1 MKRARLFKIAV
12 MSLFLLSAANEIP
25 AKDTPPAAP
34 ETVALAKEG
43 EARLP
48 IVVAEGSDEKL
59 FSLATELK
67 GFLDRIT
74 GANFE
79 VVTKPLAEAAAKSQ
93 GPAIVLGTRAQFPDL
108 LSEPV
113 KAEAFSWKES
123 YRLVTQN
130 GSLFLIG
137 ETELAV
143 QDAVFDLLHTIGYR
157 QFFPHPA
164 WEIVPHL
171 PDLTV
176 AVDRTEEPGFA
187 TRYMFYA
194 NVTDKELIRIF
205 GINKINSN
213 YTQWRRKNRGQ
224 SPSVNSGH
232 VWHRMA
238 ARHAQEFAA
247 HPEWISGK
255 QENPWTEPTNTD
267 WKFRVENEDLRKVLR
282 KDIRDTFD
290 ANPVLGTYSIDPT
303 DGAGWPENSPIGTPS
318 DQMVYLA
325 NDLVASLKDTYPDK
339 KVAFYAYNHHSPPPT
354 LKLEG
359 NAIVNVATGFI
370 RGGYTV
376 PQLMREWKAKGAEL
390 GIRDYTN
397 VFFGS
402 WDLPGNQSYLGFSPE
417 KAHDAI
423 VEYYKDGARYWISES
438 DAAWGAMGL
447 GTYITFRTLWS
458 PTNGPSTE
466 ELKNDFLTKSFGPV
480 AETVRQ
486 FFEVIDPKNNPLLSS
501 DLIGRMYD
509 PLLAALKENQ
519 DPAVRVRLLQLL
531 SYTRFSELMYQFR
544 NAPAGPERIEA
555 FRALGEWALRYRQD
569 QMFDALGVFTRI
581 GIYVNKR
588 TGEEN
593 ELTPTAEK
601 LLARHEKFQP
611 LPEDAFIKLATTR
624 AKESLR
630 MAFTPVVFSSELV
643 RPDFSAKPAQEIY
656 ELTGR
661 QTLLWLAEKPDS
673 ELQLTMRSFGKRP
686 PGAAAIAVK
695 ITHVDDVLDAPCDAQ
710 EITPDGAWHTV
721 TLRPAMPGLHKVEI
735 LDPTSYLEIKWP
747 SGTPLVFPFTQV
759 LHGMPRA
766 KDVPYSGWI
775 SIPAKADRVAGYSEA
790 PAGKILNDSGK
801 VLHDFA
807 KRKGPNYFDV
817 KIKPSD
823 ESRVFKLEGMTGK
836 IMLMTTPPYMA
847 RSPDELL
854 VPKTE

>member
-1 MKRARLFKIAV
+1 MTQARLLLLALAA
-12 MSLFLLSAANEIP
+12 SLPLSTLSADPKPVVLTKNGKARMPIVLAPQSSEEILKLANELHSYL
-25 AKDTPPAAP
+25 
-34 ETVALAKEG
+34 E
-43 EARLP
+43 
-48 IVVAEGSDEKL
+48 
-59 FSLATELK
+59 
-67 GFLDRIT
+67 RIT
-74 GANFE
+74 GAKFE
-79 VVTKPLAEAAAKSQ
+79 VTAKQ
-93 GPAIVLGTRAQFPDL
+93 QTPAIILGTRAQLPGILD
-108 LSEPV
+108 EPV
-113 KAEAFSWKES
+113 KTEAPTWGER
-123 YRLVTQN
+123 YRLVTKN
-130 GSLFLIG
+130 RSLYLVG
-137 ETELAV
+137 ETERAV
-143 QDAVFDLLHTIGYR
+143 QNAVFDLLHTIGYR

-164 WEIVPHL
+164 WEIVPNI
-171 PDLTV
+171 PDLTI
-176 AVDRTEEPGFA
+176 AVDRVEEPGFA
-187 TRYMFYA
+187 ARYMFYGSE
-194 NVTDKELIRIF
+194 TDKKLIKIF

-224 SPSVNSGH
+224 SVTVNSGH

-238 ARHAQEFAA
+238 ARHAGEFAA

-255 QENPWTEPTNTD
+255 QEKPWTEPTNTD

-282 KDIRDTFD
+282 KDIRDAFD
-290 ANPVLGTYSIDPT
+290 DRPEVLTYSIDPT

-325 NDLVASLKDTYPDK
+325 NDLLASIKDKYPDK
-339 KVAFYAYNHHSPPPT
+339 KVAFYAYNLHSPPPT
-354 LKLEG
+354 LQLDG
-359 NAIVNVATGFI
+359 NTIVNVATGFI

-402 WDLPGNQSYLGFSPE
+402 WDLPGNQTYLGFSPD
-417 KAHDAI
+417 KAHDKIA
-423 VEYYKDGARYWISES
+423 EYYKDGARYWISES

-458 PTNGPSTE
+458 PTNGPTTE

-486 FFEVIDPKNNPLLSS
+486 FFDVIDPKNKPLLSS

-509 PLLAALKENQ
+509 PLLAALKKNQ

-531 SYTRFSELMYQFR
+531 SYTRFSELMYEFR
-544 NAPAGPERIEA
+544 NAPVGPERNEA

-569 QMFDALGVFTRI
+569 QMFYSLGVFTRI

-588 TGEEN
+588 TGE
-593 ELTPTAEK
+593 LSDVAPIAEK
-601 LLARHEKFQP
+601 LLAQHEAFQP

-630 MAFTPVVFSSELV
+630 MEFTPVVFSSELV
-643 RPDFSAKPAQEIY
+643 RPEFPANPAQETY
-656 ELTGR
+656 ELTGL

-673 ELQLTMRSFGKRP
+673 ELELTMRSFGKRP
-686 PGAAAIAVK
+686 PGAPPINIK
-695 ITHVDDVLDAPCDAQ
+695 ITHVDDVLDLPADTK
-710 EITPDGAWHTV
+710 EIAADGEWHTV
-721 TLRPAMPGLHKVEI
+721 KLRPNMAGLHKVEI
-735 LDPTSYLEIKWP
+735 LDPTSYLEMKWP
-747 SGTPLVFPFTQV
+747 SGTPLVFPFRQV

-766 KDVPYSGWI
+766 KEVPYSGWI
-775 SIPAKADRVAGYSEA
+775 YIPAKAGRIAGYSEA
-790 PAGKILNDSGK
+790 PAGNILDDAGK

-807 KRKGPNYFDV
+807 KGKSPNYFDV
-817 KIKPSD
+817 KIQPSD
-823 ESRVFKLEGMTGK
+823 EPRVFKLEGMKGK

-847 RSPDELL
+847 RSPEEML